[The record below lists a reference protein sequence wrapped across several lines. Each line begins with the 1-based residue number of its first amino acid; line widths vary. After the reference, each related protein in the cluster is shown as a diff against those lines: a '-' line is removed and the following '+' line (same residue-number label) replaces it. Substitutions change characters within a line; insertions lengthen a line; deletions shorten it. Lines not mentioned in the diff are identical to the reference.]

1 MIWKT
6 YKYTIFLVRTQDQGT
21 PGVALARMKQVRRI
35 LDEGGLVRFNWR
47 VGWTRVFSANG
58 LYVTT
63 LYGRTYS
70 AFLRT
75 LAPKLERTE
84 TGSVE
89 TKDLVIE
96 WRKP

>member
-1 MIWKT
+1 MN
-6 YKYTIFLVRTQDQGT
+6 Q
-21 PGVALARMKQVRRI
+21 ARRI
-35 LDEGGLVRFNWR
+35 LEEGGYVRFNFR
-47 VGWTRVFSANG
+47 VGWTRVFTANG
-58 LYVTT
+58 LYFTA
-63 LYGRTYS
+63 LDGRTYS

-89 TKDLVIE
+89 TKDLIIE